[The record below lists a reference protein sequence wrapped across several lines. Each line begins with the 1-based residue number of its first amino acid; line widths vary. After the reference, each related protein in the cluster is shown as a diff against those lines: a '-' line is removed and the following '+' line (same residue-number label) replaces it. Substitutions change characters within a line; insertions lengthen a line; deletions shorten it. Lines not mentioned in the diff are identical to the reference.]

1 MCVCVCVCTC
11 TRAYTHTRVPQAG
24 RVREGRGRRSHGVRT
39 DVVPTMLR
47 GERPKEG
54 LGGGCPLGHTAS
66 QRSRTTKTTA
76 TTPIVTNLDIV
87 IRH

>member
-1 MCVCVCVCTC
+1 M
-11 TRAYTHTRVPQAG
+11 
-24 RVREGRGRRSHGVRT
+24 RT
-39 DVVPTMLR
+39 DVVLTALR
-47 GERPKEG
+47 GEMPMEG

-66 QRSRTTKTTA
+66 QHSQTTTKTTA

>member
-1 MCVCVCVCTC
+1 MYVCVYVC
-11 TRAYTHTRVPQAG
+11 AHARVPQAG
-24 RVREGRGRRSHGVRT
+24 RAREGRGRRSHRVRT
-39 DVVPTMLR
+39 DMVLTALR
-47 GERPKEG
+47 GEMPKEG

-66 QRSRTTKTTA
+66 QRSQTTKTTA